1 MFHHIPEKIQR
12 RMQELEQLDS
22 RDRLNGTER
31 KLRLRQIPPE
41 TGRYLAFMAASA
53 PDGNFIEIGTS
64 AAYSSM
70 WISLAMKDRG
80 TKLVT
85 FEINPEK
92 ISLARET
99 IRKTETEE
107 YIESIRGDA
116 RAYLGGYKEI
126 AFAFLD
132 AEKEIYE
139 DCYELIVPNLVP
151 GGILIA
157 DNVISHRETLQSF
170 VDHAIAD
177 RRMDALTVPI
187 GKGLLLCRKPS
198 L

>member
-1 MFHHIPEKIQR
+1 MFHQIPEKILR
-12 RMQELEQLDS
+12 RMQELEKQDT
-22 RDRLNGTER
+22 RDRTDGTE
-31 KLRLRQIPPE
+31 KVLRLRQIPPE

-53 PDGNFIEIGTS
+53 PEGSFVEVGTS
-64 AAYSSM
+64 AGYSSL
-70 WISLAMKDRG
+70 WISLALKERG
-80 TKLVT
+80 EKLVT

-92 ISLARET
+92 ANIAQET
-99 IRKTETEE
+99 IRKTGTESH
-107 YIESIRGDA
+107 IHSIRGDA
-116 RAYLGGYKEI
+116 RAYLASTKEI

-139 DCYELIVPNLVP
+139 DCYELIIPNLVP

-157 DNVISHRETLQSF
+157 DNIISHREILQPF
-170 VDHAIAD
+170 VDHAKSD
-177 RRMDALTVPI
+177 TRVDALTIPI